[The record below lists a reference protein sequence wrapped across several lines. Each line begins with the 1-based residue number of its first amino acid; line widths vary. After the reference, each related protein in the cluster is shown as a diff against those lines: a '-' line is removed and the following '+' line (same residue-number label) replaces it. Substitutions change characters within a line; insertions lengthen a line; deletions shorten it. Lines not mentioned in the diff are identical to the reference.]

1 MKHQEIIELLPWYAN
16 ATLGEDERR
25 TVETHVAG
33 CKECAQELTSLAA
46 MRKAVVAL
54 ADETPAPS
62 PHLLNRAL
70 AEIEDYERGR
80 AQKSARTR
88 RWREQIAEFWTGLWP
103 SSPVFARAAMAA
115 QLALV
120 LVLGTV
126 TVYQYKHP
134 QIEYRTSTGIS
145 GPGTGVR
152 ISVIFNENASE
163 REIRQAIEEVRGTIV
178 EGPTAQG
185 FYTVQLPI
193 RPEQTAEMEKD
204 LQTLLQHQRVVRFAV
219 EKK

>member
-16 ATLGEDERR
+16 ATLSEDERR

-54 ADETPAPS
+54 ADEAPAPS

-80 AQKSARTR
+80 AQKSARMG
-88 RWREQIAEFWTGLWP
+88 RWRRQISEFWAGLWP
-103 SSPVFARAAMAA
+103 SAPVFARAALAA

-126 TVYQYKHP
+126 AVYQHKHP
-134 QIEYRTSTGIS
+134 QIVYKVSTGPS
-145 GPGTGVR
+145 GEGTGAR
-152 ISVIFNENASE
+152 ISVVFNENASE
-163 REIRQAIEEVRGTIV
+163 REIRQALEEIHGTIV
-178 EGPTAQG
+178 EGPTAEG
-185 FYTVQLPI
+185 SYTVQLPI
-193 RPEQTAEMEKD
+193 RPEQTAELEKN
-204 LQTLLQHQRVVRFAV
+204 LETLRQHQRVVRFAV
-219 EKK
+219 EKQ